1 MRSLIRLPA
10 LALAGALLAMPDPPA
25 AAQPVEDDEGP
36 CQVYCNALHALCVL
50 FGGGALCKDMRDGCN
65 FGCTIRAT

>member
-1 MRSLIRLPA
+1 MRSLTRLAA
-10 LALAGALLAMPDPPA
+10 LAAAGALLALPSPGV

-50 FGGGALCKDMRDGCN
+50 FGGGALCKDMREGCN
-65 FGCTIRAT
+65 FGCTIRTT